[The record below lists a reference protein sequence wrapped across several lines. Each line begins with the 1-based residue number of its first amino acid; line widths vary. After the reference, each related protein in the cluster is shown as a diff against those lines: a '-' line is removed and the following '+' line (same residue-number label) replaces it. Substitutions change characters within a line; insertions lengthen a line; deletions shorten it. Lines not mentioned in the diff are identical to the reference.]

1 MLQSLEREFGRFSL
15 DILHKER
22 ILKYWYKLKSSQCS
36 LINIIFRY
44 QVENNIRNLWPSYVQ
59 NLLNDIG
66 FNFLWTSENVTKS
79 QLKLL

>member
-22 ILKYWYKLKSSQCS
+22 ILKYWYKLKSSQGS

-44 QVENNIRNLWPSYVQ
+44 QVENNIR
-59 NLLNDIG
+59 I
-66 FNFLWTSENVTKS
+66 FLA
-79 QLKLL
+79 KLCSKPT